1 MTNDLRENCPRCL
14 QHYQKM
20 GRVVAPTS
28 PPERDGDAAQD
39 GGGGD
44 AKAVADPALE
54 SGQPQQPS
62 DLVTASA
69 TEDTLEAAGASQ
81 VVDSQETLA
90 LAEES
95 QAGV

>member
-1 MTNDLRENCPRCL
+1 MTNDLRDNCSQCL
-14 QHYQKM
+14 QHYQK
-20 GRVVAPTS
+20 R
-28 PPERDGDAAQD
+28 ERFRE
-39 GGGGD
+39 GGGGGN
-44 AKAVADPALE
+44 AKAAADPAVE

-62 DLVTASA
+62 DLSTASA

-95 QAGV
+95 QAGL